1 MSKKFDKTL
10 CFWYNNITM
19 KSEKAFTKLIRVQ
32 ENVTMTDGSR
42 KVFNFLKE
50 NAGLKVTGHD
60 IADALD
66 VKINVVTGSVNGLV
80 KKGYAVRTE
89 EQITDAEGKAATV
102 KYISL
107 TDAGL
112 AFDPDAEQA
121 E

>member
-1 MSKKFDKTL
+1 
-10 CFWYNNITM
+10 
-19 KSEKAFTKLIRVQ
+19 
-32 ENVTMTDGSR
+32 MTEGSR

-66 VKINVVTGSVNGLV
+66 VKINVVTGSVNGLC

-89 EQITDAEGKAATV
+89 EQVADAEGKMSTI

-107 TDAGL
+107 TEAGL
-112 AFDPDAEQA
+112 AFDPDAEKA